1 MAQFHF
7 SLDKVLRWRSL
18 ELAGEE
24 VKLERLLREQLRL
37 QTMRADLSTEKS
49 NLDRSL
55 DTLPDLRGAD
65 LRAVHVHSLSLK
77 RQAENLLRLVAKCDR
92 DLAEQK
98 KLYRA
103 AKQRFRLLE
112 ELRARKFEEW
122 RREQARE
129 QETLATESYLA
140 IWNRGT
146 GL

>member
-18 ELAGEE
+18 ELASEE
-24 VKLERLLREQLRL
+24 AKLEMLLREQLRL
-37 QTMRADLSTEKS
+37 QTMRADLSAEKS
-49 NLDRSL
+49 KLDRSL

-65 LRAVHVHSLSLK
+65 LRAVSAYSLRLK
-77 RQAENLLRLVAKCDR
+77 RQAESLVQLVAKCDR
-92 DLAEQK
+92 DLTEQK
-98 KLYRA
+98 KKYRA

-129 QETLATESYLA
+129 LESLATESFLA
-140 IWNRGT
+140 IWNRDR
-146 GL
+146 

>member
-18 ELAGEE
+18 ELATEGA
-24 VKLERLLREQLRL
+24 KLERLLREQLRL

-49 NLDRSL
+49 KLDRSL
-55 DTLPDLRGAD
+55 DTMLDLRGTD
-65 LRAVHVHSLSLK
+65 LRAVSAYTLRLK
-77 RQAENLLRLVAKCDR
+77 RQAENLVELVARCDR
-92 DLAEQK
+92 DLSEQK
-98 KLYRA
+98 KKYRA

-129 QETLATESYLA
+129 LESLATESFLA
-140 IWNRGT
+140 IWNRDR
-146 GL
+146 